1 MAENDEPMVEY
12 LERDQLVAD
21 RSIPLPRKRLSRRV
35 RIGLWVL
42 RVVVFVFGAMVVY
55 TFVWAL
61 GH

>member
-21 RSIPLPRKRLSRRV
+21 RAIPLPRKRLSRRL
-35 RIGLWVL
+35 RIALWVL